1 MRVARHV
8 PELRLCDLVD
18 PGIEFQHGL
27 SGLGM
32 HGLDIAREREPAA
45 PDVQDIGRRSEPGT
59 ERRRRVGEPPH
70 VTELEVGRVTQVD
83 GGVGQ
88 TVEHEDP
95 DVRVGGVAADGDA
108 VVGALGVTRG
118 WLGQGKPAGQHGGG
132 DRQRRP
138 VPSPL
143 DEATG

>member
-8 PELRLCDLVD
+8 PELRLRDLVD
-18 PGIEFQHGL
+18 PGIELQDGL
-27 SGLGM
+27 PSLGM
-32 HGLDIAREREPAA
+32 HGLDVAREREPAA

-88 TVEHEDP
+88 TVEYEDS
-95 DVRVGGVAADGDA
+95 DVRLGRAAADRDA
-108 VVGALGVTRG
+108 VVGALGVARG
-118 WLGQGKPAGQHGGG
+118 RLGHGQPAGQQDGG
-132 DRQRRP
+132 DRQRRRA
-138 VPSPL
+138 PS
-143 DEATG
+143 T